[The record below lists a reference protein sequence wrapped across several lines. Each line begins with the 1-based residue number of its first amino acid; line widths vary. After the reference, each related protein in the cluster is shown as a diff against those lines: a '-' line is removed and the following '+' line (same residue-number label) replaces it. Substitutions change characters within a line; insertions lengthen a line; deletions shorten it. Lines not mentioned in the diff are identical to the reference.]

1 MFCVRDAV
9 RIGLKKCMRAT
20 NINHYVKDAEA
31 GNERRNN
38 LKGKAE
44 QGDNMT
50 QETKREIFEKILVLR
65 GEQERIGQEIT
76 RLHMEIVE
84 EGLIEMGIRL

>member
-1 MFCVRDAV
+1 MFCVKDAV
-9 RIGLKKCMRAT
+9 RIGSKKCMRAT
-20 NINHYVKDAEA
+20 KINHYAKNAEA

-50 QETKREIFEKILVLR
+50 QESKREIFEKILVLR
-65 GEQERIGQEIT
+65 KEQERISQEIA
-76 RLHMEIVE
+76 RLYMEIVE
-84 EGLIEMGIRL
+84 DDLLEMGIKL